1 MNEAYLL
8 AGGNMNDR
16 LFFLSKAKE
25 AIEKNCGNIIKESS
39 VYETAAW
46 GIEAQ
51 QSFLNQALHVKTE
64 LSAQNLLTTI
74 LKIEETLGR
83 KRELKYGP
91 RTIDIDI
98 LLFNE
103 EVIDVPGLK
112 IPHPQMQYRRFVLEP
127 LNELAAEKIHPVLRK
142 TIHQLLQDC
151 ADTLKVN
158 KI

>member
-8 AGGNMNDR
+8 TGGNMNDR

-46 GIEAQ
+46 GIEDQ

-64 LSAQNLLTTI
+64 LSAQNLLTAI

-83 KRELKYGP
+83 KRKLKYGP

-103 EVIDVPGLK
+103 EVIDLPGLK